1 MANTQPAPRFIH
13 VDVPESHEWAVGS
26 PVIGFA
32 GQTHVAT
39 AQHGNSSFVRT
50 IDLTARMSNHDNRFE
65 SPALQDSVQI
75 EEAMSS
81 GIMSSGIPMVF
92 SHADHA
98 DAIDSFFAEAPAD
111 TNFREL
117 G

>member
-1 MANTQPAPRFIH
+1 
-13 VDVPESHEWAVGS
+13 
-26 PVIGFA
+26 
-32 GQTHVAT
+32 
-39 AQHGNSSFVRT
+39 
-50 IDLTARMSNHDNRFE
+50 
-65 SPALQDSVQI
+65 
-75 EEAMSS
+75 MSS